1 MIFTALFTGV
11 IIILGVLAAFTI
23 DFHWLAFVFQNDAV
37 HDLIISGPWAAIIFV
52 VRIIAIWRLYK
63 WGNDYY
69 WHSSHESRT
78 IVAVPIGVICSLLF
92 WGMLYLDGFFGSYVY
107 GAQKAVFSL
116 PLEVNILFAYL
127 WIIVCEKLYDFLL
140 WAEINKEEIK
150 KMAKPIKNKEE
161 IAQVATVSAQNQE
174 IGNMIA
180 QALEKVGRDGVITV
194 EEGKGLATSVDVVEG
209 MQFDRGYI
217 SPYMITDTAS
227 MRAVYEN
234 VKLLITDKK
243 ISSVQELL
251 PLLEQV
257 AQSGKKELVII
268 AEDVDGEALATL
280 VVNKLRGTFN
290 VLAVKAPA
298 FGDRRK
304 EILKDIAALTGGK
317 VISEEIGLKLE
328 SATLGDLGE
337 ARKVISDKDNTTI
350 VDGRGAKGDIE
361 ARVNEIKIALD
372 NTTSDF
378 DKEKLAER
386 LAKLTGGVGVIKIG
400 AATEVEL
407 KEKKHRIEDAL
418 SATKAAVQEGIVSG
432 GGVALLQAST
442 VLEGLKGDTDEITG
456 MHIVRKALESPVW
469 QIAQNAGKKGDVIVD
484 QVKSA
489 KVGHGYDAEND
500 EMVDMMK
507 AGIVDPKKIKKMMPQ
522 HSTLNTVF
530 IILGTTLG
538 SSSKHSCSS
547 NILRSVTN
555 RITIKGSESS
565 LKVSQSLN
573 RWCND

>member
-1 MIFTALFTGV
+1 MSKQIAYGDNARKKLLEGVKKLADAVRITMGPKGRNVVLDKKYGAPMITNDGVTIAKEIELEDVYENMGAQLVKEVATKTNDVAGDGTTTAT
-11 IIILGVLAAFTI
+11 VLAYA
-23 DFHWLAFVFQNDAV
+23 
-37 HDLIISGPWAAIIFV
+37 LIAEGVRNVAA
-52 VRIIAIWRLYK
+52 
-63 WGNDYY
+63 
-69 WHSSHESRT
+69 
-78 IVAVPIGVICSLLF
+78 
-92 WGMLYLDGFFGSYVY
+92 
-107 GAQKAVFSL
+107 GAYPMALKRGIEKAVAKVCKK
-116 PLEVNILFAYL
+116 LEEV
-127 WIIVCEKLYDFLL
+127 
-140 WAEINKEEIK
+140 K
-150 KMAKPIKNKEE
+150 KDVTTKEE
-161 IAQVATVSAQNQE
+161 IAQVATISAQDPEVGKLIAE
-174 IGNMIA
+174 IMEI
-180 QALEKVGRDGVITV
+180 VGHEGVITV
-194 EEGKGLATSVDVVEG
+194 EEAQTIGLSKEVVEG
-209 MQFDRGYI
+209 MQFDNGYI

-227 MRAVYEN
+227 MKAVYED

-304 EILKDIAALTGGK
+304 EILKDIAALTGAK

-337 ARKVISDKDNTTI
+337 ARKVIADKDNTTI
-350 VDGRGAKGDIE
+350 VDGRGAKADIE

-372 NTTSDF
+372 NTKSDF

-386 LAKLTGGVGVIKIG
+386 LAKLTGGVGIIKIG

-442 VLEGLKGDTDEITG
+442 VLEGLKGDNDETTG
-456 MHIVRKALESPVW
+456 MHIVRKSLESPVW

-489 KVGHGYDAEND
+489 KVGFGYDAEND

-507 AGIVDPKKIKKMMPQ
+507 AGIVDPKKVTRSALENAASLAAIFLTMEGAVTDIPEKKDCKCGGGAAGGHGGMP
-522 HSTLNTVF
+522 
-530 IILGTTLG
+530 GM
-538 SSSKHSCSS
+538 
-547 NILRSVTN
+547 
-555 RITIKGSESS
+555 
-565 LKVSQSLN
+565 
-573 RWCND
+573 DY

>member
-1 MIFTALFTGV
+1 M
-11 IIILGVLAAFTI
+11 
-23 DFHWLAFVFQNDAV
+23 
-37 HDLIISGPWAAIIFV
+37 
-52 VRIIAIWRLYK
+52 
-63 WGNDYY
+63 
-69 WHSSHESRT
+69 
-78 IVAVPIGVICSLLF
+78 
-92 WGMLYLDGFFGSYVY
+92 
-107 GAQKAVFSL
+107 
-116 PLEVNILFAYL
+116 
-127 WIIVCEKLYDFLL
+127 
-140 WAEINKEEIK
+140 
-150 KMAKPIKNKEE
+150 
-161 IAQVATVSAQNQE
+161 
-174 IGNMIA
+174 
-180 QALEKVGRDGVITV
+180 
-194 EEGKGLATSVDVVEG
+194 
-209 MQFDRGYI
+209 
-217 SPYMITDTAS
+217 
-227 MRAVYEN
+227 
-234 VKLLITDKK
+234 
-243 ISSVQELL
+243 
-251 PLLEQV
+251 
-257 AQSGKKELVII
+257 
-268 AEDVDGEALATL
+268 
-280 VVNKLRGTFN
+280 
-290 VLAVKAPA
+290 
-298 FGDRRK
+298 
-304 EILKDIAALTGGK
+304 KDIAALTGGK

-507 AGIVDPKKIKKMMPQ
+507 AGIVDPKKVTRSALENAASLAAIFLTMEGAVTDIPEKK
-522 HSTLNTVF
+522 SC
-530 IILGTTLG
+530 
-538 SSSKHSCSS
+538 CSS
-547 NILRSVTN
+547 
-555 RITIKGSESS
+555 GAAAGGHGGMPGM
-565 LKVSQSLN
+565 
-573 RWCND
+573 DY